1 MNRGL
6 PAVIIAAGSSERL
19 GQHKALVEWNG
30 ETLIKRSARLLQE
43 SGCSPI
49 IVVSNN
55 EIAVDCMIEC
65 PDATIVINQNPSG
78 GRTGSI
84 QLGLMS
90 LCGDH
95 GRPPR
100 SVLIVPVDRCGWN
113 LKTIDVL
120 LNCSKTTSPTPSGHP
135 LLLCGDD
142 VEEVLAAL
150 PDEPL
155 RDLVRFSRIEAPGIH
170 LNIDK
175 PADLEAL
182 E

>member
-1 MNRGL
+1 MSRGL

-19 GQHKALVEWNG
+19 GQPKALVKWND
-30 ETLIKRSARLLQE
+30 ETLVKRSVRMLQE

-65 PDATIVINQNPSG
+65 PDATIVINQNPDD

-100 SVLIVPVDRCGWN
+100 RVLIVPVDRCGW
-113 LKTIDVL
+113 KPETIEVL
-120 LNCSKTTSPTPSGHP
+120 LNCTKTTSPTVTIYS
-135 LLLCGDD
+135 
-142 VEEVLAAL
+142 
-150 PDEPL
+150 
-155 RDLVRFSRIEAPGIH
+155 
-170 LNIDK
+170 
-175 PADLEAL
+175 
-182 E
+182 